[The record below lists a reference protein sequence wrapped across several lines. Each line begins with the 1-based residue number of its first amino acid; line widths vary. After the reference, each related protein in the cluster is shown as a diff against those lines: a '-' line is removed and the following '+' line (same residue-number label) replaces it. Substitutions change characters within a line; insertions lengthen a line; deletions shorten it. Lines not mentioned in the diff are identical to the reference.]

1 VQPVTPPSATTNKP
15 GFSPRTWATLPL
27 YYGWVVAGACFLVY
41 AMVSP
46 LITSFSIFFVAVL
59 RDFQWSRG
67 QLSLSL
73 AIYLVLVGAASPFAG
88 SVVDR
93 FGPRRVMLIGAA
105 TTAAALI
112 SLSRATALWHFYIGF
127 GVVAAL
133 GSAMLQIVPLT
144 TIISNWFVRRRGT
157 AIGIVACGSGAG
169 HIFILPLLQYL
180 IGRIGWR
187 GTYLALGS
195 AVFIVPT
202 VLIWRFIYVR
212 PEDLG
217 LSAENEQR
225 LKRREVNVI
234 VEVDG
239 GIVQR
244 KGIVRRSQV
253 VILDQGWVLT
263 DWTVGRAIR
272 TFRLWTLTLVMA
284 MFAAGFF
291 LISVQLVAYLVD
303 KGYGAV
309 FAASV
314 VGLHGLFNVA
324 GKFAGGLL
332 SDRIGREKTLTLS
345 IALFLLCIAL
355 LYFAGFAVTPAL
367 VYAFAIFYGLSYGM
381 ALPALVTAAADL
393 FQGRHFGSILGII
406 MLGAFAGGAI
416 GTWLGGHLFDL
427 TEAYQTNFALSAM
440 VMLISGAL
448 IWKARPGR
456 VRLVQRV
463 VSESAGAD
471 AIVWL

>member
-1 VQPVTPPSATTNKP
+1 VRPVTPPSGTTNQP
-15 GFSPRTWATLPL
+15 GGLPRTWANFPL
-27 YYGWVVAGACFLVY
+27 YYGWVVAVACFLVY

-59 RDFQWSRG
+59 RDFHWSRG
-67 QLSLSL
+67 QLSLAM
-73 AIYLVLVGAASPFAG
+73 AIHLVLVGAASPFAG
-88 SVVDR
+88 GVVDR
-93 FGPRRVMLIGAA
+93 FGPRHVMLIGAT

-112 SLSRATALWHFYIGF
+112 SLSRATSLWHFYLGF
-127 GVVAAL
+127 GVIAAL

-169 HIFILPLLQYL
+169 HLFILPLLQYL

-187 GTYLALGS
+187 GTYLALGAS
-195 AVFIVPT
+195 VLTVPA

-217 LSAENEQR
+217 LSAEKELQPR
-225 LKRREVNVI
+225 WREVDAI
-234 VEVDG
+234 VEIDG
-239 GIVQR
+239 GIVEKR
-244 KGIVRRSQV
+244 GIVRRSQV
-253 VILDQGWVLT
+253 VILDQDWALT
-263 DWTVGRAIR
+263 DWTIGRAIR
-272 TFRLWTLTLVMA
+272 TFRFWTLTLVMA
-284 MFAAGFF
+284 LFAVGFF
-291 LISVQLVAYLVD
+291 LISVQLVVYLFD
-303 KGYGAV
+303 KGYGAL

-332 SDRIGREKTLTLS
+332 SDRMGREKTLTLS
-345 IALFLLCIAL
+345 IALFLFGIAL
-355 LYFAGFAVTPAL
+355 LNFAGFAVSP
-367 VYAFAIFYGLSYGM
+367 VVVFGFAVFYGLSYGM
-381 ALPALVTAAADL
+381 ALPALVTSAADL
-393 FQGRHFGSILGII
+393 FRGRHFGSILGVI
-406 MLGAFAGGAI
+406 MLGAFVGGAT
-416 GTWLGGHLFDL
+416 GTWLGGYLFDL
-427 TEAYQTNFALSAM
+427 TKAYQTNFILSAV

-463 VSESAGAD
+463 VGESARVEGS
-471 AIVWL
+471 VWL

>member
-1 VQPVTPPSATTNKP
+1 MTPPSATTNQRGVP
-15 GFSPRTWATLPL
+15 VGTWAALPF
-27 YYGWVVAGACFLVY
+27 YYGWVVTGACFLVY

-46 LITSFSIFFVAVL
+46 LITSFSLFFVAVL
-59 RDFQWSRG
+59 RDFHWSRG

-88 SVVDR
+88 GVVDR

-112 SLSRATALWHFYIGF
+112 SLSRATTLWHFYIAF

-133 GSAMLQIVPLT
+133 GSSLLQIVPLT

-157 AIGIVACGSGAG
+157 AIGIVACGSGVG
-169 HIFILPLLQYL
+169 HILILPLLQHL

-187 GTYLALGS
+187 GTYMALGS
-195 AVFIVPT
+195 AVLIVPA

-212 PEDLG
+212 PEELG
-217 LSAENEQR
+217 LSAENKLR
-225 LKRREVNVI
+225 PKRREVNVI

-244 KGIVRRSQV
+244 RGVVRRSRV
-253 VILDQGWVLT
+253 VILDQSWVGT
-263 DWTVGRAIR
+263 EWTSGRAIR
-272 TFRLWTLTLVMA
+272 TFRFWVLTLVMA

-303 KGYGAV
+303 KNYSAV

-314 VGLHGLFNVA
+314 VGLHGLFNVV

-355 LYFAGFAVTPAL
+355 LNFAGFAVSPAV
-367 VYAFAIFYGLSYGM
+367 VYAFAISYGLSYGM
-381 ALPALVTAAADL
+381 ALPALVSSAADL
-393 FQGRHFGSILGII
+393 FQGRHFGCILGVI
-406 MLGAFAGGAI
+406 MLGAFAGGAM

-427 TEAYQTNFALSAM
+427 TKAYETNFALSAM
-440 VMLISGAL
+440 LMLISGAL

-456 VRLVQRV
+456 VRLMQRV
-463 VSESAGAD
+463 VSENAGTD